1 MTGIPSLTQ
10 RAVDMYRGPR
20 GIAVY
25 MEDGGE
31 VESFFDRFHPLRGSY
46 RRKKPVSVKAVEA
59 ALDFT
64 PLGTLKT
71 GVEIYDESQQ
81 EDPNYAKMG
90 IMAAAEAAGYIP
102 FAGPAIKKMVKG
114 GLDNLDLNFNKVNQ
128 NKIFNQDVD
137 NLIISGKELGIPTE
151 KINKDILDYA
161 KLKKKP
167 HPKRAFDDPKVEY
180 VDTKTIVDNVAQLNL
195 PRYDVGEFGG
205 EFPTGQ
211 MRKSQYEE
219 FADSGKETLKENI
232 FNEGFKQPI
241 EIEISLS
248 DGGVFLY
255 EGHHRLQAAIEL
267 GIDEVP
273 IIFRTRQNPYGTPMA
288 QMPGTIDPSG
298 LDLYSTYSFS
308 DLDFKNRIRTPPES
322 ATEMRARGATVY
334 MDVDD
339 TLTNRLPSKY
349 YTPMREG
356 YYRKTEYEDGGLVL
370 GEKTGETTTAGRD
383 VYVAPNGDQMSEKSM
398 TFEIDGLFVNIPSI
412 HNGTLYSSEK
422 IYEMFMNGEIQPTSA
437 HRTEEEAISAAQQ
450 RSDTLLP

>member
-137 NLIISGKELGIPTE
+137 NLIISGKELGISTE

-167 HPKRAFDDPKVEY
+167 HPKRAFNDPKVEY
-180 VDTKTIVDNVAQLNL
+180 VNTKTIVDNVAQLNF
-195 PRYDVGEFGG
+195 PRYDVGKFGG
-205 EFPTGQ
+205 DLPTG
-211 MRKSQYEE
+211 KLVENPDKLDE
-219 FADSGKETLKENI
+219 FIDSGNETLKENI
-232 FNEGFKQPI
+232 FNEGFKEPI

-248 DGGVFLY
+248 DGGVLMS

-273 IIFRTRQNPYGTPMA
+273 VVFKTKENPINLVPVQKPA
-288 QMPGTIDPSG
+288 KIDVSG
-298 LDLYSTYSFS
+298 LKTSTNYSFS
-308 DLDFKNRIRTPPES
+308 DIDFENRILSPKES
-322 ATEMRARGATVY
+322 AAEIQERGGTVF
-334 MDVDD
+334 MGEND
-339 TLTNRLPSKY
+339 TFSDRKSSKY

-356 YYRKTEYEDGGLVL
+356 YYRKTE
-370 GEKTGETTTAGRD
+370 
-383 VYVAPNGDQMSEKSM
+383 
-398 TFEIDGLFVNIPSI
+398 
-412 HNGTLYSSEK
+412 
-422 IYEMFMNGEIQPTSA
+422 
-437 HRTEEEAISAAQQ
+437 
-450 RSDTLLP
+450 

>member
-31 VESFFDRFHPLRGSY
+31 VESFFSRFNPLTGSY
-46 RRKKPVSVKAVEA
+46 RKEKPMSVKVAET

-64 PLGTLKT
+64 PVGTLEAA
-71 GVEIYDESQQ
+71 GEIYDESQQ
-81 EDPNYAKMG
+81 VDPNYAKMG

-102 FAGPAIKKMVKG
+102 LAGPAIKKMVKG
-114 GLDNLDLNFNKVNQ
+114 GLDNLDLDFNKVNQ

-137 NLIISGKELGIPTE
+137 NLIISGKELGVPTE

-180 VDTKTIVDNVAQLNL
+180 VNTKTITDNVAQLNL

-232 FNEGFKQPI
+232 FNEGFKEPI

-273 IIFRTRQNPYGTPMA
+273 VVFRTRQNPYSSPMA
-288 QMPGTIDPSG
+288 QMPGTIDSSG

-308 DLDFKNRIRTPPES
+308 DLDFKNRVRTPPES

-334 MDVDD
+334 MNDDD
-339 TLTNRLPSKY
+339 TFSNRVPSKY

-356 YYRKTEYEDGGLVL
+356 YYRKTE
-370 GEKTGETTTAGRD
+370 
-383 VYVAPNGDQMSEKSM
+383 
-398 TFEIDGLFVNIPSI
+398 
-412 HNGTLYSSEK
+412 
-422 IYEMFMNGEIQPTSA
+422 
-437 HRTEEEAISAAQQ
+437 
-450 RSDTLLP
+450 

>member
-1 MTGIPSLTQ
+1 MTGIPSLTHIG
-10 RAVDMYRGPR
+10 VNMTRGPR
-20 GIAVY
+20 GIISY

-31 VESFFDRFHPLRGSY
+31 VESFFSRFNPLTGSY
-46 RRKKPVSVKAVEA
+46 RKEKPLSVKAAETA
-59 ALDFT
+59 IDFT
-64 PLGTLKT
+64 PVGTLET
-71 GVEIYDESQQ
+71 AGEIYDESQK
-81 EDPNYAKMG
+81 EDPDYAKMG

-102 FAGPAIKKMVKG
+102 LAGPAVKKMVKG
-114 GLDNLDLNFNKVNQ
+114 GLENFDLNFNKVNQ
-128 NKIFNQDVD
+128 NKIFEQEVND
-137 NLIISGKELGIPTE
+137 LIISGKALGVSTE
-151 KINKDILDYA
+151 KINKDILDHA
-161 KLKKKP
+161 KLRKKP

-232 FNEGFKQPI
+232 FNEGFKEPI

-273 IIFRTRQNPYGTPMA
+273 VVFRTRQNPWNTPPA

-308 DLDFKNRIRTPPES
+308 DLDFKNRIQTPPES
-322 ATEMRARGATVY
+322 AAEMRARGATVY
-334 MDVDD
+334 LNDDD
-339 TLTNRLPSKY
+339 TLSSRQPSKY

-356 YYRKTEYEDGGLVL
+356 YYRKTEYEDGGVVL
-370 GEKTGETTTAGRD
+370 GKKTGETTTAGRD
-383 VYVAPNGDQMSEKSM
+383 VYVAPNGDQMSEKSI